1 MVLIRI
7 ARIRTI
13 VLHLWCLLLI
23 GPVVWAA
30 GQTGPGGTAQTPSAQ
45 PPSPQAQPP
54 QAQLPE
60 AGDQQPMQ
68 TLKVNVDVVNVYC
81 NVKDKHGA
89 LIPSLKKEDF
99 ELSEDGVKQNIK
111 YFSAETD
118 QPLTLGILMD
128 TSGSLMQVIPAEKE
142 VGGAFLSQ
150 VLTPKDL
157 AFFMT
162 FDVDVELAQDFTS
175 SAHQLKRAMDA
186 AKVNVPPTGPT
197 IAQGPFP
204 THDTRSTA
212 LYDGIYLAANEK
224 LAREVGRK
232 AMIIMTDG
240 VDEGSK
246 VRLNEAVESA
256 QKADAICYV
265 LLFARGIYGTRGEGY
280 MKKLAEETG
289 GRLFEIDRIEN
300 LKTAFD
306 QIASELR
313 TQYGIGYTP
322 LNNKKDGTFRKIE
335 IHSKEGYKVQ
345 ARHGY
350 YAIPHS

>member
-1 MVLIRI
+1 
-7 ARIRTI
+7 

-30 GQTGPGGTAQTPSAQ
+30 GQTGPGGAAQTPPAQ
-45 PPSPQAQPP
+45 TPSPQAQTTD
-54 QAQLPE
+54 AQLPQ

-224 LAREVGRK
+224 LGREVGRK

-240 VDEGSK
+240 IDEGSK

-335 IHSKEGYKVQ
+335 IRSKEGYKVQ

>member
-1 MVLIRI
+1 MVLVRTAQ
-7 ARIRTI
+7 ARTM

-23 GPVVWAA
+23 GPMVWAA
-30 GQTGPGGTAQTPSAQ
+30 EQTGPAGAAQTPSTAARPKEPAEAQ
-45 PPSPQAQPP
+45 EDRP
-54 QAQLPE
+54 L
-60 AGDQQPMQ
+60 Q

-89 LIPSLKKEDF
+89 LIPNLKKEDF
-99 ELSEDGVKQNIK
+99 ELKEDGVKQNIK
-111 YFSAETD
+111 YFNTETE

-128 TSGSLMQVIPAEKE
+128 TSASMAQVIPAEKE
-142 VGGAFLSQ
+142 VGGAFLNQ
-150 VLTPKDL
+150 VLTPKDI

-162 FDVDVELAQDFTS
+162 FDVDVNLDQDFTS
-175 SAHQLKRAMDA
+175 SARQLKRAMEKA
-186 AKVNVPPTGPT
+186 RVVEVPEIPIPA
-197 IAQGPFP
+197 IARGPFP
-204 THDTRSTA
+204 GSSHPRSTA

-240 VDEGSK
+240 MDEGSK
-246 VRLNEAVESA
+246 VRLNDAVESA

-265 LLFARGIYGTRGEGY
+265 LLFTRGIFAREGEGY
-280 MKKLAEETG
+280 MKKLTEETG
-289 GRLFEIDRIEN
+289 GRVFEIDRIEN

-322 LNNKKDGTFRKIE
+322 TNNKKDGTFRKIE
-335 IHSKEGYKVQ
+335 IHTTGKDGYKVQ
-345 ARHGY
+345 ARRGY

>member
-1 MVLIRI
+1 MVLVCFSR
-7 ARIRTI
+7 RCTR

-23 GPVVWAA
+23 GPMVWAA
-30 GQTGPGGTAQTPSAQ
+30 GQPAQGSTAQSPST
-45 PPSPQAQPP
+45 QAQPS
-54 QAQLPE
+54 QAEQ
-60 AGDQQPMQ
+60 DQSIE

-89 LIPSLKKEDF
+89 LIPNLKKEDF
-99 ELSEDGVKQNIK
+99 ALTEDGVKQNIK

-128 TSGSLMQVIPAEKE
+128 TSGSMGQVIPAEKE
-142 VGGAFLSQ
+142 VGGAFLNQ

-162 FDVDVELAQDFTS
+162 FDVDVNLEQDFTS
-175 SAHQLKRAMDA
+175 SARELRRAMEKA
-186 AKVNVPPTGPT
+186 RVIEPPSSVT
-197 IAQGPFP
+197 IARGPFP
-204 THDTRSTA
+204 ASSNPRSTA
-212 LYDGIYLAANEK
+212 LYDGIYLAADEK
-224 LAREVGRK
+224 LSREVGRK

-240 VDEGSK
+240 IDEGSK

-256 QKADAICYV
+256 QKADVICYV
-265 LLFARGIYGTRGEGY
+265 LLFTGGIYGNRGDGY
-280 MKKLAEETG
+280 MKKVTEETG
-289 GRLFEIDRIEN
+289 GRVFQIGRPEN

-322 LNNKKDGTFRKIE
+322 INNKKDGTFRKIE
-335 IHSKEGYKVQ
+335 IHTTGKDGYKVQ
-345 ARHGY
+345 ARRGY